1 MADPTEPENP
11 DPKAVVANG
20 NVVTSSAKVTAF
32 GRVDSAD
39 DLDRA
44 AEATRELERLKTLL
58 PTLTDDELSAYSAQ
72 GLSIGTFLNSRGH
85 AFSVLTEEMLA
96 QQFKDE
102 LEWRKVAHRE
112 GWRLLTDDELS
123 AYSAQG
129 LSIGTFLN
137 SRGHAFSVLTE
148 EMLAQQFKDELEW
161 RKVAHRED
169 GEVSSRRR

>member
-32 GRVDSAD
+32 GRADSAD
-39 DLDRA
+39 DLDGA

-112 GWRLLTDDELS
+112 GWRGVLKTPLKLVALVGAIIGIVLFVWRMLS
-123 AYSAQG
+123 RPG
-129 LSIGTFLN
+129 GF
-137 SRGHAFSVLTE
+137 
-148 EMLAQQFKDELEW
+148 
-161 RKVAHRED
+161 
-169 GEVSSRRR
+169 